1 MKTRVLGSVLLL
13 LLASAWAQEAGD
25 LSTEELLQQ
34 GDFYYARGDCLTSQY
49 LFQRALERE
58 PNDAAAML
66 GKGQALVC
74 QGALE
79 LGIEEFQ
86 AVIDAYPNELNAY
99 IQLAKAYRLQYR
111 SDPERYAGRLGDAL
125 DLLERSEGIG
135 ESNAALSNT
144 RGVILYEQGSID
156 SAQAALENAV
166 QLENDNAAYQ
176 ADLGAVYRSSGAL
189 EEALSAFKRAVILQP
204 NSASF
209 RNDLGAVYF
218 TLDRC
223 EDAEFELRQAV
234 ELDENLLEANFN
246 LARTLFDCEQV
257 SESVPFFQKVI
268 DIDAVSL
275 PPAYTYLAR
284 AYIQQSQ
291 LDKAVTEATKGALLP
306 PANAEAYYW
315 LGQAYEIRGGADDLV
330 KARDAYE
337 RALEIDPGYASAR
350 EALDQL

>member
-1 MKTRVLGSVLLL
+1 MTRALSLSLLL
-13 LLASAWAQEAGD
+13 LLATSFAQETGD
-25 LSTEELLQQ
+25 LTTEELLQQ

-49 LFQRALERE
+49 LFQRALEKE
-58 PNDAAAML
+58 PDNADAML
-66 GKGQALVC
+66 GKGRALVC

-79 LGIEEFQ
+79 LGIEEYQ
-86 AVIDAYPNELNAY
+86 SVLDAHPDQLSAY
-99 IQLAKAYRLQYR
+99 IQLANAYREQYQ

-125 DLLERSEGIG
+125 DLLERAEEMG

-144 RGVILYEQGSID
+144 RGVLLYEQGNMD
-156 SAQAALENAV
+156 GAQAALENAV
-166 QLENDNAAYQ
+166 ALESDNASYQ
-176 ADLGAVYRSSGAL
+176 ANLGAVYRSAGEL
-189 EEALSAFKRAVILQP
+189 EEALIAFKRAVVLQP

-209 RNDLGAVYF
+209 RNDLGDIYF
-218 TLDRC
+218 KLERC

-234 ELDENLLEANFN
+234 EIDENLLEANFN
-246 LARTLFDCEQV
+246 LARTLFDCGEV
-257 SESVPFFQKVI
+257 SASVPYFQKVI

-291 LDKAVTEATKGALLP
+291 LDRAVTEATKGALLP

-315 LGQAYEIRGGADDLV
+315 LGQAYEIRGGADDLA

-337 RALEIDPGYASAR
+337 RALEIDPDFASAR
-350 EALDQL
+350 EALGQL

>member
-1 MKTRVLGSVLLL
+1 MMRALSLISLL
-13 LLASAWAQEAGD
+13 LLATSFAQGTGD

-34 GDFYYARGDCLTSQY
+34 GDFYYATGDCLTSQY
-49 LFQRALERE
+49 LFQRALEKE
-58 PNDAAAML
+58 PDNAAAML

-79 LGIEEFQ
+79 LGIEEYQ
-86 AVIDAYPNELNAY
+86 NIIDTYPDELSAYVQLADAYRE
-99 IQLAKAYRLQYR
+99 QYQ
-111 SDPERYAGRLGDAL
+111 SDPERYANRLSDAL
-125 DLLERSEGIG
+125 TLLERAEETG
-135 ESNAALSNT
+135 ESSAALSNM
-144 RGVILYEQGSID
+144 RGVLLYEQGD
-156 SAQAALENAV
+156 AEGARTALENAT
-166 QLENDNAAYQ
+166 QLESDNPNYQ
-176 ADLGAVYRSSGAL
+176 ANLGAVYRSNGAL
-189 EEALSAFKRAVILQP
+189 EEALTAFKRAVVLQP

-209 RNDLGAVYF
+209 RNDLGDIYF
-218 TLDRC
+218 KLDRC

-246 LARTLFDCEQV
+246 LARTLFDCDEV
-257 SESVPFFQKVI
+257 SASVPYFQKVI

-315 LGQAYEIRGGADDLV
+315 LGQAYEIRGGADDLA

-337 RALEIDPGYASAR
+337 RALEIDPDFASAR
-350 EALDQL
+350 EALNQL

>member
-1 MKTRVLGSVLLL
+1 MTRVLGLTSLLL
-13 LLASAWAQEAGD
+13 LLALSWAQETGD

-49 LFQRALERE
+49 LFQRALEEE
-58 PNDAAAML
+58 PDNVTAML
-66 GKGQALVC
+66 GKAQALIC

-79 LGIEEFQ
+79 LGVEEYQ
-86 AVIDAYPNELNAY
+86 AVLDANPNELDAY
-99 IQLAKAYRLQYR
+99 IQLANAYRLQYE
-111 SDPERYAGRLGDAL
+111 SDPERYASRLSDAL
-125 DLLERSEGIG
+125 ALLERAEGLG
-135 ESNAALSNT
+135 ESDAALSNT
-144 RGVILYEQGSID
+144 RGVLLYEQGD
-156 SAQAALENAV
+156 MDAARAALENAV
-166 QLENDNAAYQ
+166 ELDGDNASYQ
-176 ADLGAVYRSSGAL
+176 ADLGAVYRNSGEL
-189 EEALSAFKRAVILQP
+189 EEALDAFKRAVVLQP

-209 RNDLGAVYF
+209 RNQLGAAYF
-218 TLDRC
+218 QLERC

-257 SESVPFFQKVI
+257 SASVPFFQKVI

-291 LDKAVTEATKGALLP
+291 LDQAVTEATKGALLP

-315 LGQAYEIRGGADDLV
+315 LGQAYEIRGGADDLT

-337 RALEIDPGYASAR
+337 RALEIDPDYASAR
-350 EALDQL
+350 EALNQL